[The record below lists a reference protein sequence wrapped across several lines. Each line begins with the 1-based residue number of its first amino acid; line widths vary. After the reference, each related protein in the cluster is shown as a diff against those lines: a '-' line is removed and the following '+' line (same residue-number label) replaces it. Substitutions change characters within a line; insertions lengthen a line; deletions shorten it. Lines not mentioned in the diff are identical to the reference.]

1 MRHGCNGIFPF
12 KTLTDGC
19 KEVILIEFAH
29 KYGISDTLYLKVSQ
43 TNMEFIGNSIKIT
56 SLQHHSWLQR
66 ESILCKHHSWL
77 QSRNYKKNRWTS
89 KNLDLF
95 MNLVNQSPFRNSVF
109 QEDIQNPNF
118 ILEYLW
124 MDPWSFI
131 YNKKKNFC

>member
-1 MRHGCNGIFPF
+1 MRYGISFFWSNFSVNPCFKRKLILIKNNAFATMRHGCNGIFPF

-43 TNMEFIGNSIKIT
+43 TNMKFIGNSIKIT

-95 MNLVNQSPFRNSVF
+95 MNLVN
-109 QEDIQNPNF
+109 
-118 ILEYLW
+118 
-124 MDPWSFI
+124 
-131 YNKKKNFC
+131 

>member
-1 MRHGCNGIFPF
+1 MKNEIWNFLFLIKFFSKSLFQKKTNFDKKKNNAFATMRHGCNGIFPF

-77 QSRNYKKNRWTS
+77 QSRNYKKKNRWTS

-95 MNLVNQSPFRNSVF
+95 MNLVN
-109 QEDIQNPNF
+109 
-118 ILEYLW
+118 
-124 MDPWSFI
+124 
-131 YNKKKNFC
+131 